1 MEDADDKKIYILASK
16 KMENQG
22 EAMWAM
28 LFDLPH
34 IIWSAAESK
43 ITNNN
48 TLNKMSALEKI
59 KFQV

>member
-1 MEDADDKKIYILASK
+1 
-16 KMENQG
+16 MENQG